1 MNEIKE
7 RKTLYIFEQFI
18 FVLFLALTLFVPAL
32 PILSNLTLNIAE
44 ILIPIMFILWIIN
57 CRIVSK
63 KYLIFLIIF
72 IAYILLCLFINFS
85 NQSLSDFFEV
95 YKLGKYAIL
104 FLFFGSLF
112 EKNPKILDKTICIF
126 LPLLLVF
133 NLLHYFNIF
142 GFNEAIEPFYAY
154 NLEHLTYFGYDSLGN
169 PGTKR
174 MIGTAGNPNV
184 NGVLFLFFT
193 AYFLSKL
200 DTKKINKYSILL
212 ALSII
217 GLILCQSRTSLVAA
231 IVILILNFLLKKHT
245 LKNISLIA
253 IIIGAAVLTAII
265 FSNLSLDYY
274 ANTHIK
280 PQDNNSLRG
289 RFEVWQYLFEM
300 VKEKPVFGYGP
311 YKQYFYQNEIYSE
324 SEYILYLWRYGIIG
338 LLMYIT
344 WIIIPLWKNLKAAAE
359 NRFYI
364 LIAVAI
370 MITAI
375 TNNPLTNQM
384 ILPLFA
390 IATSQFYSEQLIKT
404 S

>member
-1 MNEIKE
+1 M
-7 RKTLYIFEQFI
+7 
-18 FVLFLALTLFVPAL
+18 
-32 PILSNLTLNIAE
+32 
-44 ILIPIMFILWIIN
+44 
-57 CRIVSK
+57 
-63 KYLIFLIIF
+63 
-72 IAYILLCLFINFS
+72 
-85 NQSLSDFFEV
+85 
-95 YKLGKYAIL
+95 
-104 FLFFGSLF
+104 
-112 EKNPKILDKTICIF
+112 
-126 LPLLLVF
+126 
-133 NLLHYFNIF
+133 
-142 GFNEAIEPFYAY
+142 
-154 NLEHLTYFGYDSLGN
+154 
-169 PGTKR
+169 
-174 MIGTAGNPNV
+174 
-184 NGVLFLFFT
+184 
-193 AYFLSKL
+193 
-200 DTKKINKYSILL
+200 
-212 ALSII
+212 
-217 GLILCQSRTSLVAA
+217 
-231 IVILILNFLLKKHT
+231 
-245 LKNISLIA
+245 
-253 IIIGAAVLTAII
+253 TAII

-384 ILPLFA
+384 ILPL
-390 IATSQFYSEQLIKT
+390 LL
-404 S
+404 